1 MRKVPHR
8 IGVGFAAAL
17 LAVAGGLVA
26 TGSPASA
33 DVTCGPPAPDKD
45 HYMAEVINPV
55 SGFRGPAMRTGPGH
69 NCTVLIRPAWGA
81 FVPMNCYRYGD
92 SVNGVSTWTAVHYGG
107 HFGWISD
114 YHLSGNGS
122 IYPC

>member
-1 MRKVPHR
+1 MALCRWAASHR
-8 IGVGFAAAL
+8 GGEAIRPRAAAL
-17 LAVAGGLVA
+17 WG
-26 TGSPASA
+26 
-33 DVTCGPPAPDKD
+33 
-45 HYMAEVINPV
+45 MAEVINPV
-55 SGFRGPAMRTGPGH
+55 SGYSGPAMRTGPGH

-81 FVPMNCYRYGD
+81 WLPMNCYRYGD

-107 HFGWISD
+107 HFGWVSD